1 MFLLVCVRLSN
12 SLSFESILFRLSYSV
27 VFTTSP
33 LFSIVGLSTVSSYG
47 APAHP
52 TSQPEPQPLA
62 HWLLHPVQP
71 LRHVFWQFVIHP
83 PVQFPPQL
91 LEHPEQTFLQFPLHE
106 RLQLFM
112 HACMVAAFA
121 STCLSVVSSASS
133 FSKRFCK
140 SVKIVADILPV
151 LAETILLCL
160 TAIMSPPHYNLT
172 HNGLSSVRKG
182 YPHIVLSLQ
191 CTGGNSLSARTSCNE
206 CRRISRLRQVLH
218 RRSSLGST
226 GISDLAA

>member
-52 TSQPEPQPLA
+52 TSQPLPQELA
-62 HWLLHPVQP
+62 HSLPHPVHP
-71 LRHVFWQFVIHP
+71 LRHVSWQLTVHP

-91 LEHPEQTFLQFPLHE
+91 LEHPEHTFLQFPPHE

-112 HACMVAAFA
+112 HACIVAAFV
-121 STCLSVVSSASS
+121 STCFNVTSSASS

-140 SVKIVADILPV
+140 SVKIVADMFPV
-151 LAETILLCL
+151 LAETIVLCL
-160 TAIMSPPHYNLT
+160 TAITSPPCHDLT
-172 HNGLSSVRKG
+172 HSGLS
-182 YPHIVLSLQ
+182 
-191 CTGGNSLSARTSCNE
+191 
-206 CRRISRLRQVLH
+206 
-218 RRSSLGST
+218 
-226 GISDLAA
+226 

>member
-1 MFLLVCVRLSN
+1 MFLLICVRLSN

-33 LFSIVGLSTVSSYG
+33 LFSIVGLSMASSYG
-47 APAHP
+47 APAQP
-52 TSQPEPQPLA
+52 RSQPPLQPPL
-62 HWLLHPVQP
+62 HSSPHPLQPPLHVLLQLVE
-71 LRHVFWQFVIHP
+71 HP

-91 LEHPEQTFLQFPLHE
+91 LVQPVQAFLQFPPHE

-121 STCLSVVSSASS
+121 STCLSMVSSASS

-151 LAETILLCL
+151 LAETIALCL
-160 TAIMSPPHYNLT
+160 TAIMSPPRYDLT
-172 HNGLSSVRKG
+172 HNGLSLVHKG
-182 YPHIVLSLQ
+182 YPHKGLSLPR
-191 CTGGNSLSARTSCNE
+191 TGGNSLSVRTSCSG
-206 CRRISRLRQVLH
+206 CRQISLPLPIERH
-218 RRSSLGST
+218 RSWLEST